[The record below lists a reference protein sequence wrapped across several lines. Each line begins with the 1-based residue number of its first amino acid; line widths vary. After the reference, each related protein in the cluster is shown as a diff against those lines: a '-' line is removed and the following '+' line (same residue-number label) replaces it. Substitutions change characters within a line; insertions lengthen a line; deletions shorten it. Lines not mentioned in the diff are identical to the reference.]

1 MAAPNIVNV
10 TTITG
15 VTTFHAG
22 IAVTTGGKGA
32 LGITTV
38 VSNAA
43 SSGKVLKINS
53 LVAASIGS
61 TTGVTLQYFNH
72 VNHVSAAS
80 TVSIGMTMAGR
91 KYCTWYFC
99 TTINRNY

>member
-61 TTGVTLQYFNH
+61 TTGITLQYFND
-72 VNHVSAAS
+72 VNHACLLYTSDAADE
-80 TVSIGMTMAGR
+80 
-91 KYCTWYFC
+91 
-99 TTINRNY
+99 